1 MPVLKAGQIWRRVQF
16 SGQVRQ
22 TVAYPMSLLRGWGRS
37 AHSHRRGARLQQL
50 EAVVAGG
57 RYSHTA
63 TAPSDTFH
71 PTRIAQPPAG
81 GRVVPVDDRAWQG
94 LAHGPY
100 PPWFATCRRL
110 LRHRDHQGRGHTGRK
125 PASRG
130 RRLWIS
136 GLVHPVARFDD
147 FANLE
152 DHEIQQLISR
162 IGRDRLAV
170 ALKASSDRLLERF
183 RANMSA
189 AAWQALVDTMEKL
202 GRLPMSVMEVER
214 AQMLAQ
220 YCSNDPLV

>member
-1 MPVLKAGQIWRRVQF
+1 M
-16 SGQVRQ
+16 
-22 TVAYPMSLLRGWGRS
+22 
-37 AHSHRRGARLQQL
+37 
-50 EAVVAGG
+50 
-57 RYSHTA
+57 
-63 TAPSDTFH
+63 
-71 PTRIAQPPAG
+71 
-81 GRVVPVDDRAWQG
+81 
-94 LAHGPY
+94 
-100 PPWFATCRRL
+100 
-110 LRHRDHQGRGHTGRK
+110 
-125 PASRG
+125 
-130 RRLWIS
+130 
-136 GLVHPVARFDD
+136 ARFDD